1 MERGEDWEYEA
12 VRARWTAIERR
23 RRVTRRLVAAFFA
36 GLVAVVLLLLAV
48 PQEACMYGPGLPN
61 TCNPAT
67 AGAVEGGLV
76 IAALGALAV
85 GLWLCRSAMVVHT
98 RYGRNGC

>member
-23 RRVTRRLVAAFFA
+23 RRVTRRLVAAFSL
-36 GLVAVVLLLLAV
+36 GLLALVLLLLAV
-48 PQEACMYGPGLPN
+48 PQQACMYGRGLSNECSPV
-61 TCNPAT
+61 T

-76 IAALGALAV
+76 VAALVALAG
-85 GLWLCRSAMVVHT
+85 GLWLCRSALVVHT